1 MLSSVH
7 ASSRLQ
13 IPWSREVGPVG
24 DPVQGTSFL
33 VASRECQP
41 PATRSGCERTPRAF
55 AAGERFPIL
64 TVVLMLPPCPVF
76 RWRRFFCLP
85 SVVRELGPS
94 FCLLLALVAM
104 VAKSRFRFLS
114 WNPTLV
120 LGSYSPDMVGFL
132 GIWGVPRTG
141 IFRGLCP

>member
-1 MLSSVH
+1 MLSPVH

-24 DPVQGTSFL
+24 DPVQGTGFL

-41 PATRSGCERTPRAF
+41 PATRSGSERTSRAF

-104 VAKSRFRFLS
+104 VAKSRFVFYHGILPLY
-114 WNPTLV
+114 WGPTV
-120 LGSYSPDMVGFL
+120 QPDVVEFL
-132 GIWGVPRTG
+132 GILG
-141 IFRGLCP
+141 CASN